1 MSYCER
7 GIIMRILLTLISLG
21 AACYGL
27 WWLTAT
33 KPEVKSKI
41 EEILNTGSFNTLE
54 IRYTANQIMDAN
66 RRRLLKDNRHKYL
79 EPSMKFYPYLLLEVK
94 YTVSDKKTKE
104 GVVLW
109 DLIDG
114 EMVIDTKQWEKTHG
128 FGDCINANTDQYEFK
143 IINTLVY
150 KGGSADR
157 ETLSKT
163 LHVENGILDAWIE
176 SCRRKKLIVQ
186 TGNRYRL
193 HLENPN
199 LKIVPKTKLDDRLVT
214 KAQRNSERISNRYS
228 LSQIE
233 KMTRAA
239 FGNEFAIRKN
249 SVIYL
254 PVHCIVVQNPDGS
267 LHTSVWNALNG
278 KQLQSHLIE

>member
-1 MSYCER
+1 
-7 GIIMRILLTLISLG
+7 MRILLTLMSLG
-21 AACYGL
+21 ATCYGL
-27 WWLTAT
+27 WWIAT
-33 KPEVKSKI
+33 NKPEVKSKV

-54 IRYTANQIMDAN
+54 IRYTATQIMDAN
-66 RRRLLKDNRHKYL
+66 RKRLLKDNRHKYL

-94 YTVSDKKTKE
+94 YTVSGKKTKE

-157 ETLSKT
+157 ETLSKA
-163 LHVENGILDAWIE
+163 LHVENDILDAWIE

-199 LKIVPKTKLDDRLVT
+199 LKIIPKTKLDDRLVT
-214 KAQRNSERISNRYS
+214 KSQRNSERISNRYS

-249 SVIYL
+249 SSIYL

-267 LHTSVWNALNG
+267 LHTSLWNALNG

>member
-1 MSYCER
+1 
-7 GIIMRILLTLISLG
+7 MRILFTLLSLG

-27 WWLTAT
+27 WWLTST
-33 KPEVKSKI
+33 KPEVKNKV
-41 EEILNTGSFNTLE
+41 EEILHTGSFNTLE

-66 RRRLLKDNRHKYL
+66 RKHLLKDNRHRFL

-94 YTVSDKKTKE
+94 YTVSDKKTRE
-104 GVVLW
+104 GVILW

-114 EMVIDTKQWEKTHG
+114 EMVTDTKQWEKTHG
-128 FGDCINANTDQYEFK
+128 FGDCINANTNPHEFK
-143 IINTLVY
+143 IINTLAY

-157 ETLSKT
+157 EVLVKT
-163 LHVENGILDAWIE
+163 LHVENETLDSWIE

-186 TGNRYRL
+186 SGNRYRL

-199 LKIVPKTKLDDRLVT
+199 LKTLPTTKLDERLVT
-214 KAQRNSERISNRYS
+214 KPQRNTDRIPSRYS

-233 KMTRAA
+233 KITRAA
-239 FGNEFAIRKN
+239 FGNEFAIRKTTD
-249 SVIYL
+249 IYL

-267 LHTSVWNALNG
+267 IHSSLWNALNG
-278 KQLQSHLIE
+278 KPLQSHSIE